1 MRRLAAGGG
10 HSAVLTQAC
19 SLKELCEVKL
29 AETVTPENCSKIEE
43 IAARNH
49 ADTLVRFCEQVR
61 FGLQNPV
68 FFFLFLVNKVLFFK
82 SVFLLILFYARS
94 YALVGGDEYN

>member
-68 FFFLFLVNKVLFFK
+68 FFFLFFGTVEMLSKNMKYPK
-82 SVFLLILFYARS
+82 KIRQ
-94 YALVGGDEYN
+94 